1 MATLTIKNLPDDLYE
16 QLKQSAS
23 QHRRSINGEVI
34 VRLEGSLLM
43 PKVDVAKT
51 LGRIRK
57 LRKKTSAH
65 PLTDREIAKA
75 KAGGRP

>member
-16 QLKQSAS
+16 RLKQTAS

-34 VRLEGSLLM
+34 VCLERSLLA
-43 PKVDVAKT
+43 PRVHVAKT
-51 LGRIRK
+51 LSRIRK
-57 LRKKTSAH
+57 LRKKTSAR

-75 KAGGRP
+75 KTEGRP